1 MQYLFSLYHTCT
13 CTLYA
18 LYGVHATLIQL
29 LHMYMIIFS
38 VTHVQIQ
45 STTFWGVTVGSGN
58 VYTCTQVHS
67 VYIIAYCI
75 LFFICVKDNETYTW
89 SMFDLNSPSSHY
101 QLKNPDTIKHQ
112 GLLQSYLNGS
122 RLAMHQLHLSLNA
135 MCHIF
140 LRSHCFTNLVS
151 FPKSCDI
158 AGTLMCALHGVDLPG
173 PLRNVVTNGSIL
185 SFRR

>member
-1 MQYLFSLYHTCT
+1 MQYLFSLHHT

-18 LYGVHATLIQL
+18 LYGVYATLIQL

-58 VYTCTQVHS
+58 VYTGTQ
-67 VYIIAYCI
+67 CI
-75 LFFICVKDNETYTW
+75 HNSLLHFFLICVKDNETYTW

-158 AGTLMCALHGVDLPG
+158 AGTLMCALHGVDLPWSIEKCSHKR
-173 PLRNVVTNGSIL
+173 LNSIL
-185 SFRR
+185 